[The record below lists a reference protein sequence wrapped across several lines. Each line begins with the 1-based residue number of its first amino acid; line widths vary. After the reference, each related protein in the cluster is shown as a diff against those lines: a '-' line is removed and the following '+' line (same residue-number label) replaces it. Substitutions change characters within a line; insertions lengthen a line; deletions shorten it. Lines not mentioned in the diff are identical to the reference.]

1 MATANKPLRVGKTDR
16 FQLGGPNLID
26 WLNGEVLQSFT
37 VEPDTDYAALV
48 GAPAQDQVGVIGF
61 ALTGVAAGRCNIH
74 INYATATRS
83 DCATMTVIVN
93 NC

>member
-1 MATANKPLRVGKTDR
+1 MATVDKRLKVGKVDR
-16 FQLGGPNLID
+16 FQLGGTSLMN
-26 WLNGEVLQSFT
+26 WLNGEALLSFT
-37 VEPDTDYAALV
+37 VLPDTEYATLV
-48 GAPAQDQVGVIGF
+48 GTPAEDEPGVIGF
-61 ALTGVAAGRCNIH
+61 LLTGVAAGRCNIH